1 MKTAETIKA
10 VKELGNDVS
19 AWEGRV
25 LQLQMESESLG
36 RKNTQVKM
44 EIESALALAQQELE
58 KKRNQVSEETNKIH
72 DLKAKFEADKAQF
85 QGILESFNKEKAEFE
100 RDRSKMLDLIEDS
113 RRMRENA
120 VNFLTFVKRESEKL

>member
-1 MKTAETIKA
+1 MPAPSGMF
-10 VKELGNDVS
+10 VN
-19 AWEGRV
+19 
-25 LQLQMESESLG
+25 
-36 RKNTQVKM
+36 N
-44 EIESALALAQQELE
+44 LARQ
-58 KKRNQVSEETNKIH
+58 I
-72 DLKAKFEADKAQF
+72 AKFEADKAQF